1 MKKKLAILL
10 MMLMISVSLA
20 GCVSNDTDPVVET
33 KEITDSDSDGV
44 PDSIDNCP
52 DVFNPDQFLGFEG
65 YECSGDESFTLTQPN
80 FIPKS
85 GGGNS
90 VTTMNITQDSLIYTL
105 SEVVGA
111 DFKGTWFTPASNI
124 AATAHLK
131 DSNGNIVYNNLFHRN
146 GWSSSLD
153 TLYPNDPDIGG
164 HIWPESGPSHPVF
177 SPMQGIYNNGYD
189 FSASTLG
196 PGEFC
201 WWASIEAKL
210 YTGGNGQYTVVR
222 DESEIATACFEIVAN
237 PPNNNPV
244 PNDNVTN
251 CSSPLDLHTD
261 IYSTNIT
268 DKDAEG
274 RLQADYSTFHSS
286 PWTRVIRPPT
296 TSGSW
301 GSAPSPSEW
310 AWPDLAA
317 AGWTYDPN
325 DFYFQNID
333 LKISFDIPAG
343 ATDVTAEFNGK
354 VDNLFIPV
362 KHPEL
367 ALTASYDPKSAVI
380 QNSATQSLTA
390 WQMPEIQMPAHD
402 WFLIGQNH
410 VGWLP
415 DNTGNSP
422 ESFDLFVSA
431 RNRAANMGV
440 ALTLEVKYC
449 LENTTTG
456 DDGTGNDDNV
466 TDDNVTG
473 VDDYHNQ
480 THDNHPPH
488 IDAEVYFTDPAMLNY
503 VYSDGDTADQYNYSA
518 FISWDTWDID
528 GVVETVEVDYDRDG
542 VADVML
548 PENES
553 PYYHLIYPY
562 HHGVEFE
569 RAIMDGV
576 CYILSF
582 RMIDLIATDD
592 DGDSVTYTI
601 RTGTDEVND
610 WDYPE
615 NGVPVTSRR
624 DAQWLMDLY
633 LVQDTEYLDWIYGV
647 GTNECPSPIEYEFEE
662 SPDPLSDGG
671 LIGTLNIIS
680 MGDESY
686 PSNHMIGATITATD
700 PATGNPVTNSCGV
713 SFIYTGSG
721 PNLAAGE
728 YWEIYEID
736 SGDGLVCGI
745 DPADVGSYT
754 WELNLYGSQF
764 NLPNS
769 YITIT

>member
-20 GCVSNDTDPVVET
+20 GCVSNEPDTVVET
-33 KEITDSDSDGV
+33 KEITDSDGDGV

-52 DVFNPDQFLGFEG
+52 DLFNPDQSIGIEG
-65 YECSGDESFTLTQPN
+65 YECDEDELRSQINQPIVTLR
-80 FIPKS
+80 S
-85 GGGNS
+85 GGSNQVTDLQISPSSNS
-90 VTTMNITQDSLIYTL
+90 YGLQDT
-105 SEVVGA
+105 VQA
-111 DFKGTWFTPASNI
+111 TFTGTWFWWQNQFNVWRPPNVDVAIDLEDSQGNVVYQNVI
-124 AATAHLK
+124 AY
-131 DSNGNIVYNNLFHRN
+131 SGMSV
-146 GWSSSLD
+146 SLD
-153 TLYPNDPDIGG
+153 SHSPNDPTIGMR
-164 HIWPESGPSHPVF
+164 IWEETGPSHPIF
-177 SPMQGIYNNGYD
+177 GGPNGLD
-189 FSASTLG
+189 FSASSIG
-196 PGEFC
+196 SGIFC
-201 WWASIEAKL
+201 WVGTITAWIGSGPTL
-210 YTGGNGQYTVVR
+210 YEQDR
-222 DESEIATACFEIVAN
+222 ARECFEIANNYTSFNPTGNSTSHTTTYCEPGYFDLYTDVYETNSSDSNLSARPKATLNNFHSDPWYPTVSASDSNSPWHNSFTPPWLYVSQSTSDWVWLNQSNFTDWTAWN
-237 PPNNNPV
+237 PPP
-244 PNDNVTN
+244 
-251 CSSPLDLHTD
+251 
-261 IYSTNIT
+261 
-268 DKDAEG
+268 G
-274 RLQADYSTFHSS
+274 
-286 PWTRVIRPPT
+286 
-296 TSGSW
+296 
-301 GSAPSPSEW
+301 AP
-310 AWPDLAA
+310 
-317 AGWTYDPN
+317 
-325 DFYFQNID
+325 NID
-333 LKISFDIPAG
+333 VKLSFDVPQG
-343 ATDVTAEFNGK
+343 ATDVVAKFNGY
-354 VDNLFIPV
+354 VDNAFTSPNHPHTDIMHQPPV
-362 KHPEL
+362 VIIQDSASHD
-367 ALTASYDPKSAVI
+367 LTSWMMEKVHHSVYSH
-380 QNSATQSLTA
+380 A
-390 WQMPEIQMPAHD
+390 WTN
-402 WFLIGQNH
+402 GQEH
-410 VGWLP
+410 QQALP
-415 DNTGNSP
+415 DSLGSADSNFELIFSAEDWSHYWGV
-422 ESFDLFVSA
+422 SFQ
-431 RNRAANMGV
+431 
-440 ALTLEVKYC
+440 LEVTYC
-449 LENTTTG
+449 LPSLSQ
-456 DDGTGNDDNV
+456 DNS
-466 TDDNVTG
+466 
-473 VDDYHNQ
+473 YNQ
-480 THDNHPPH
+480 NHDNHPPH

-542 VADVML
+542 IPDVML

-615 NGVPVTSRR
+615 NGVPATSRR
-624 DAQWLMDLY
+624 DAQWLMDIY

-686 PSNHMIGATITATD
+686 PSNHMIGATISATD
-700 PATGNPVTNSCGV
+700 PVTGNPVTNSCGV

-745 DPADVGSYT
+745 DPADVGLYT